1 METMKGIAMNE
12 LPVIVSNAGSDETI
26 TSTGCK
32 TMEKNPIITI
42 LEKQDRERKQRAAQS
57 EWNLNRHRRL
67 VDIIEKDGEQVSDYM
82 YEQLYVRINE
92 LRVNENGKVCYLSFY
107 PPSKR
112 VISILTR
119 HNDAIRENLHYIT
132 S

>member
-1 METMKGIAMNE
+1 
-12 LPVIVSNAGSDETI
+12 
-26 TSTGCK
+26 
-32 TMEKNPIITI
+32 MEKNLIITI
-42 LEKQDRERKQRAAQS
+42 LEKQNREREQRAAQS

-67 VDIIEKDGEQVSDYM
+67 VDTIEKDGGQVSDYM
-82 YEQLYVRINE
+82 YGYLYSSING

-112 VISILTR
+112 VLSILTR
-119 HNDAIRENLHYIT
+119 HNDAIRGNLHYIT